1 MDEEIFNMTIR
12 KFLKEVGV
20 TAQRES
26 ETAVREALR
35 GGRLQGTEKLG
46 ATMTLEIGS
55 LRLTHVV
62 NGQIDLA

>member
-20 TAQRES
+20 TAQREI

-55 LRLTHVV
+55 LRFTHVV

>member
-1 MDEEIFNMTIR
+1 MNEEIFNMTIR

-20 TAQRES
+20 TAQREI

-55 LRLTHVV
+55 LRFTHVV